1 MKFYRPTL
9 AEIDLDAI
17 RHNLE
22 IVSHIVKADTRIL
35 GVVKADAYGHGI
47 KEVSRAIVDYVDYFG
62 VASLDEAGVL
72 AEIGIKKPIL
82 VIGAILPQEAEGVL
96 KFNVIQTVS
105 DLEIP
110 RKLSKLATAK
120 NKKIKVHVKID
131 TGMGRI
137 GFWHEEAVE
146 FIKKIASLKNIIIDG
161 IFTHFPDAEADKVFT
176 HNQIRNF
183 KRLIENLW
191 ANDIYIP
198 VKHTA
203 NSMALIDFKDSHM
216 NMVRPGLMMYGIYPK
231 QSLMENILL
240 KPALT
245 LKTKITYVKSVPK
258 GRSISYGMTYVT
270 KKPTKIATIPVGYG
284 DGYSRH
290 FSNKAHVLIR
300 GARCPIVGRVCM
312 DMCMV
317 EVGHLKNV
325 KVGEDVIL
333 IGSQA
338 GGIIRAEE
346 LAKLISTI
354 PYEVLCNIGRRVPRI
369 YKEGGR
375 YV

>member
-22 IVSHIVKADTRIL
+22 IASHIVKGDTRIL

-47 KEVSRAIVDYVDYFG
+47 KEVSKAIVDYVDYFG

-72 AEIGIKKPIL
+72 REIGIKKPIL

-110 RKLSKLATAK
+110 GKLSKLAAAK

-137 GFWHEEAVE
+137 GFWHEEAIE
-146 FIKKIASLKNIIIDG
+146 FIKKIASLKSIIIDG

-231 QSLMENILL
+231 QSLMKNILL

-245 LKTKITYVKSVPK
+245 LKTKITYVKSAPK

-284 DGYSRH
+284 DGYSRN

-300 GARCPIVGRVCM
+300 GVRCPIAGRVCM

-317 EVGHLKNV
+317 DVGHLKNP

-338 GGIIRAEE
+338 GEIIRAEE
-346 LAKLISTI
+346 LAKLINTI
-354 PYEVLCNIGRRVPRI
+354 PYEVLCNIGRRVPRV
-369 YKEGGR
+369 YKEGRR